1 MVKIA
6 AVLLA
11 VVVLLLGVVAADRPL
26 PRADFTFINK
36 GDVTTM
42 DPQTASWM
50 QDLRVSRLVFEGLVR
65 NDIFTWDFAPEP
77 AAASE
82 WTVSADG
89 CEYVFSMRPGAQWS
103 NGQPVLPSHVAFA
116 WMRALLPETGSDYIK
131 QFQLVAGAA
140 DFTQWRV
147 DATKHFVDDVREG
160 KIAADQRSVRA
171 RELWMLTKAKFAEL
185 VAVQPDDAKMT
196 LTVRLVRPTPYFLDL
211 CAFPQFAPV
220 YPPLI
225 EHFLTVDAATA
236 QVRVDPSWTRPE
248 TIVSNGPFVLKR
260 WAFKREMR
268 LERSEKYWNK
278 DKIALRSISIPT
290 IEDPNSAVLAC
301 RSGSVD
307 WLSDVDTPYR
317 AEMLNQKRGFYA
329 EHAAQVASLRA
340 QGLDEIEI
348 DRRLPGDERNRII
361 TTPSFGTYY
370 YNFNCRE
377 KLPGGR
383 ANPFADKRVRKA
395 FALTID
401 RKAIVE
407 QVRRSGEP
415 VARTLIP
422 PDSIGGYE
430 SPLGLEMNAELAR
443 ALLQEAGYP
452 GGRGLP
458 TIEMLFNT
466 EGGHDLIAQV
476 AARNWREQLGVEVIL
491 NQKEIKTL
499 RDDLRSG
506 NFMIARGSWFG
517 DYGDPTTFL
526 NLYRKGDGNNDT
538 EFVSAEFERLMERA
552 EEATTREAR
561 LAWHT
566 QAERLLLE
574 EECPSLPIFG
584 YLNFYM
590 FDPQR
595 ILGISAHP
603 RSEQQIFRVDVV
615 GDGLGTDQPRM
626 MPALPLSAGARESMR
641 GGGR

>member
-1 MVKIA
+1 MFKIA
-6 AVLLA
+6 AVLLT
-11 VVVLLLGVVAADRPL
+11 VVALLVGVIAADRPL

-50 QDLRVSRLVFEGLVR
+50 QDLRASRLVFEGLVR
-65 NDIFTWDFAPEP
+65 NNVFTWDMAPEP
-77 AAASE
+77 AAASA
-82 WTVSADG
+82 WTVSGDG
-89 CEYVFSMRPGAQWS
+89 REYVFTLRPDAVWS
-103 NGQPVLPSHVAFA
+103 HGKPVLPSHVAFA

-131 QFQLVAGAA
+131 QFQVIAGAA
-140 DFTQWRV
+140 EFTAWRTE
-147 DATKHFVDDVREG
+147 ATRQFAIDVREG
-160 KIAADQRSVRA
+160 RIASADRAARA
-171 RELWMLTKAKFAEL
+171 RQLWIDTTSRFAQM
-185 VAVQPDDAKMT
+185 VAVTADDDART
-196 LTVRLVRPTPYFLDL
+196 LTVRLVRPTPHFLDL

-248 TIVSNGPFVLKR
+248 TIISNGPFVLRR

-268 LERSEKYWNK
+268 LERSTTYWNR
-278 DKIALRSISIPT
+278 DRVALQSISIPT

-307 WLSDVDTPYR
+307 WLSDVDAPYR
-317 AEMLNQKRGFYA
+317 AEMLAQKAAFYA
-329 EHAAQVASLRA
+329 EHATQVRELQS

-348 DRRLPGDERNRII
+348 DRRLPADPRNLII
-361 TTPSFGTYY
+361 ATPAFGTYY

-377 KLPGGR
+377 TLPGGR

-395 FALTID
+395 FSLTID
-401 RKAIVE
+401 RHAIVA

-415 VARTLIP
+415 EARTLIP
-422 PDSIGGYE
+422 PGSIGGYE
-430 SPLGLEMNAELAR
+430 SPTGLGMNPEHAREL
-443 ALLQEAGYP
+443 LKEAGYP
-452 GGRGLP
+452 GGKGLP

-476 AARNWREQLGVEVIL
+476 VARNWREHLGVDVIL

-526 NLYRKGDGNNDT
+526 NLYRDGDGNNDT
-538 EFVSAEFERLMERA
+538 HFASAAFERLMDQADDAPDRA
-552 EEATTREAR
+552 AR
-561 LAWHT
+561 LAIHSR
-566 QAERLLLE
+566 AERMLME
-574 EECPSLPIFG
+574 DECPALPVFN

-590 FDPQR
+590 FDPHKFT
-595 ILGISAHP
+595 GISAHP
-603 RSEQQIFRVDVV
+603 RSEQQMFRVDVFT
-615 GDGLGTDQPRM
+615 DGKGSDAVQTLPPRS
-626 MPALPLSAGARESMR
+626 PAAESGARQ
-641 GGGR
+641 